1 MWTSLRPIVIALV
14 GIETLA
20 AIAYLLVF
28 HEPGRSNAI
37 ANIVVDSLT
46 LLVVA
51 LWVIFVLPAIVLV
64 VRGRRIELAL
74 GLALAA
80 IFVFAVSFVMI

>member
-1 MWTSLRPIVIALV
+1 MWKSLRPIAIALV
-14 GIETLA
+14 AIETLA
-20 AIAYLLVF
+20 AIAYLFVF
-28 HEPGRSNAI
+28 HQPGRSNAI

-46 LLVVA
+46 LIVVII
-51 LWVIFVLPAIVLV
+51 WVMFVLPAIVLV

-80 IFVFAVSFVMI
+80 LFVFAVSFAMI